1 MYRKSDVIPAWYSAF
16 TGAAREAGAL
26 NKEEAGMCIVGNGA
40 DMGYRFEGVPAG
52 VTLRSDRLEFMTVE
66 QDGHHMT
73 AVFRYK
79 APDVTRLDSAQELAA
94 LAGNLGLRPDWHEPG
109 EQGVTA
115 AVHGTPG
122 DLDNAGFW
130 GTRQDSGMLR
140 ELVTYGE
147 GRQELWVE
155 LSQHGETVAEVNLAT
170 LFAWAVQGAK
180 DSREVMLSAL
190 VRLED
195 QGMPATVH
203 VVTAPGDSDCGRV
216 EAAFAGPQA
225 GELAH
230 RYRSMG
236 DMEVTQVTVST
247 DWKHVKVAA
256 EPDHPR
262 APRRPSVPRG
272 LAAPAPCPQAL
283 VFAHSHPLRDY
294 GMTDSQGL
302 LDHLAFFHDE
312 ELGGDDTLREL
323 EALHRTRHED
333 PSA

>member
-1 MYRKSDVIPAWYSAF
+1 
-16 TGAAREAGAL
+16 
-26 NKEEAGMCIVGNGA
+26 
-40 DMGYRFEGVPAG
+40 
-52 VTLRSDRLEFMTVE
+52 
-66 QDGHHMT
+66 MT

-94 LAGNLGLRPDWHEPG
+94 LAGNLGLRPDWHEPD
-109 EQGVTA
+109 EHGVTA
-115 AVHGTPG
+115 TVHGT
-122 DLDNAGFW
+122 DFDNTGFW
-130 GTRQDSGMLR
+130 GTGQIPVRAG
-140 ELVTYGE
+140 TPGE
-147 GRQELWVE
+147 ELWVE
-155 LSQHGETVAEVNLAT
+155 LSQHGEPAAEVNLAT

-180 DSREVMLSAL
+180 DSQEVMLSAL